1 MDVSYVEVML
11 IIVNL
16 KFLIELRM
24 KANADDEI
32 QQETEVKWSSMQKVW
47 SKTS

>member
-1 MDVSYVEVML
+1 MDVSHVEVML

-24 KANADDEI
+24 KTNADDEI
-32 QQETEVKWSSMQKVW
+32 QQETEV
-47 SKTS
+47 